1 MLMQK
6 RCQYIPIVGIRAVKS
21 APYEHPCCQWRTPRP
36 ATKKFQEKKIRK
48 AKFPRSMTPCG
59 SEGSVRKPRWTISS
73 PQTLTAACACGRVVF
88 EARGAPIVGA
98 TCYCNSCQTA
108 GRQIEHLPSAP
119 KVLDADGGTSYLLY
133 RRDRIACAKGSEH
146 LQEFRLTPDS
156 PTRRMVATCCNSAML
171 LEFTKGHWL
180 TMYRRRFP
188 SNAPP
193 IEMRVM
199 TRDLPQQAQLRL
211 RCTRFEIVSD

>member
-1 MLMQK
+1 
-6 RCQYIPIVGIRAVKS
+6 
-21 APYEHPCCQWRTPRP
+21 
-36 ATKKFQEKKIRK
+36 
-48 AKFPRSMTPCG
+48 
-59 SEGSVRKPRWTISS
+59 VRKPRWTISS

-133 RRDRIACAKGSEH
+133 RRDRVACAKGSEH

-199 TRDLPQQAQLRL
+199 TRDLPQEVQL
-211 RCTRFEIVSD
+211 SDNLPNCRTHSGKLMWKLLSARIAMLFGP